1 MPVNRYPRSTCM
13 TSLNS
18 FDVTDASLSCTSQP
32 MTSTP
37 VKNRLTSHS
46 SFDDVSSFA
55 KTDLSCNDVTAIMKG
70 NDAHM
75 KAVFL
80 SVIQDAI
87 KEQLSGSILDQTTP
101 SSLSVHTL
109 QQTDTPQQTSK
120 WRRQETPKSV
130 RATLVR
136 FITSSP
142 SRFKH
147 LLSQGRNYF
156 PSPACLK
163 DNSDVMTQNIRGDSK
178 LKRPR
183 LLKDG
188 EDKENKRPRKLKRM
202 TKQEKRLV
210 TLSTRVLFLLSKI

>member
-37 VKNRLTSHS
+37 VKNRLTSLS

-55 KTDLSCNDVTAIMKG
+55 KPDLSCNDVTTMQG
-70 NDAHM
+70 NDADI
-75 KAVFL
+75 KAIFL
-80 SVIQDAI
+80 SVIQDGI

-101 SSLSVHTL
+101 SSRSVHTS
-109 QQTDTPQQTSK
+109 QQTVTPQQTSK

-130 RATLVR
+130 RATLLR

-163 DNSDVMTQNIRGDSK
+163 HNSDVMTQNIRGDSK

-183 LLKDG
+183 ILTDR

-202 TKQEKRLV
+202 TKQEERLV
-210 TLSTRVLFLLSKI
+210 TLSTRVLLLLSKI